1 MGWPPGST
9 IKVYFEAGQS
19 GDLTPAQQSQY
30 MSGLQYWTQ
39 PASNYGNLTFVN
51 AGTGNPQGA
60 VNTTYVAVST
70 AIPPQTAA
78 AEVPVLDPDNTTLS
92 QVVTLNSN
100 YVNGTLPQDGTQQFH
115 NSYIAYTGAHEGG
128 HALGYDEDFGTDGE
142 SVMVQITDVQRPR
155 FRLDL
160 YQHNRNPSMRY
171 CASSNSI
178 WKPGS
183 RGREWRRWRVPASS
197 VHAGD
202 SPLQQLYTADL
213 LGRGFMESDHVP
225 VLAADG

>member
-1 MGWPPGST
+1 MNTDQTHDTDRFQLGRD
-9 IKVYFEAGQS
+9 A
-19 GDLTPAQQSQY
+19 
-30 MSGLQYWTQ
+30 
-39 PASNYGNLTFVN
+39 
-51 AGTGNPQGA
+51 NPRSIRR
-60 VNTTYVAVST
+60 VALNFNKF
-70 AIPPQTAA
+70 
-78 AEVPVLDPDNTTLS
+78 LDPDNTTLS